1 MFDLTALVNK
11 IILTGFIGVYCL
23 GTCSI
28 TTTAK
33 TCFFEGVF
41 FVEEVNYMEEM
52 TKCALL
58 GDEHSLAL
66 GSIYEKQ
73 HNAKLHKDG
82 SYEETHFFQPKKNA
96 FVIYVECLEHQMKD
110 EYEYAAFVYG
120 YLKKHGL
127 HDETIAGILG
137 NMMAECGGNTLE
149 LDPFVYE
156 YEQGKHYGLC
166 QWSLKYYPEID
177 GASGLSQMQ
186 FLVKTIAGTMNQFGG
201 SFEEFAEL
209 DAREAGMY
217 FADYY
222 ERGGGREKRGEN
234 AVKAYEWIK
243 KYVSNY
249 EN

>member
-1 MFDLTALVNK
+1 MFNLTTFVNK
-11 IILTGFIGVYCL
+11 IIFTGFIGIYCL
-23 GTCSI
+23 GFCTI
-28 TTTAK
+28 TTNAK
-33 TCFFEGVF
+33 TSFFDGVF

-73 HNAKLHKDG
+73 RNAKICKEG
-82 SYEETHFFQPKKNA
+82 GYENTHFFKPDKDA
-96 FVIYVECLEHQMKD
+96 FTIYVECLEHQMKD

-120 YLKKHGL
+120 YLRKHGL
-127 HDETIAGILG
+127 RNETIAGILG
-137 NMMAECGGNTLE
+137 NMMSECGGNTLE
-149 LDPFVYE
+149 LNPFVYE

-166 QWSLKYYPEID
+166 QWSLEYYPEID
-177 GASGLSQMQ
+177 GASGLRQLQ
-186 FLVKTIAGTMNQFGG
+186 FLVKTMAKTMNQFGG
-201 SFEEFAEL
+201 SFEKFAEL
-209 DAREAGMY
+209 DALEAGMY

-234 AVKAYEWIK
+234 AEKAYEWIK
-243 KYVSNY
+243 KYLSNY